1 MCYET
6 KISPKVLKHET
17 IQLHKEITN
26 TILDIC
32 ISEVGIEVKFPLLM
46 DEETNKPIF
55 LSYKH
60 NIGLDW
66 YLLGA
71 PQTHNS
77 LSS

>member
-6 KISPKVLKHET
+6 KISSRVLKHET
-17 IQLHKEITN
+17 IQLHKTITN
-26 TILDIC
+26 TILNIC
-32 ISEVGIEVKFPLLM
+32 ISEVGMEVKFLLLM
-46 DEETNKPIF
+46 EEETNKPIF
-55 LSYKH
+55 LSSQH